1 MTFIAKKD
9 PPDAYVCVR
18 KVNNRFKETYCG
30 PVFSLLH
37 MLSNILEFDTE
48 YVFENKI
55 ARWNP
60 EVLAKVY
67 FLNMYTNVGFSLI
80 L

>member
-1 MTFIAKKD
+1 MTYIPKKD
-9 PPDAYVCVR
+9 PPDAYACVR

-30 PVFSLLH
+30 PIYSLLH

-55 ARWNP
+55 GKWNA

-67 FLNMYTNVGFSLI
+67 ISNMHSNIRFLVYS
-80 L
+80 